1 MSLRADIVF
10 LGVQVL
16 RTKGYALL
24 GLRKVD
30 VLMDWAVLHGTADLE
45 TIKDKL

>member
-10 LGVQVL
+10 FGVRVL
-16 RTKGYALL
+16 YTKGYVLL

-30 VLMDWAVLHGTADLE
+30 VFMDWAVLHGTADLD